1 MKNENRYKSAVY
13 AKMRVM
19 PYGKVLAKKRK
30 GEQGIV

>member
-30 GEQGIV
+30 GEQGTV